1 MKRCIGMMCVGLLV
15 ASLSTACGGDDDVT
29 PADAAVDAA
38 PNPDGGAD
46 GGNPIDTFEEFVID
60 LVQNRTASDT
70 DPAPYVD
77 FSTLPESGDPA
88 AFDVLFP

>member
-1 MKRCIGMMCVGLLV
+1 MCAGLLV
-15 ASLSTACGGDDDVT
+15 ASLSAACGGDDDQPV
-29 PADAAVDAA
+29 DAAVDAM
-38 PNPDGGAD
+38 PNPDGAPD

-60 LVQNRTASDT
+60 MVQNRTANDT